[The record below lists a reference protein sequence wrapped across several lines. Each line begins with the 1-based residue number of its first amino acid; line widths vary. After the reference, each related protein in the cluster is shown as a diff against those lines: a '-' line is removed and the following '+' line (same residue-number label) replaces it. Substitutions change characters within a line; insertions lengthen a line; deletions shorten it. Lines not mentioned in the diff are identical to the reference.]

1 MIIFKRYERYIKV
14 KNMESQYLSSVL
26 INHDKAGFCILEF
39 SLNSTNVPKDPK
51 VVMSTGNSFDEIAF
65 TVLQS
70 MKIPAKTIEAIQSDK
85 AVRLPIYFKN

>member
-1 MIIFKRYERYIKV
+1 
-14 KNMESQYLSSVL
+14 
-26 INHDKAGFCILEF
+26 
-39 SLNSTNVPKDPK
+39 
-51 VVMSTGNSFDEIAF
+51 MSTGNSFDEIAF

>member
-1 MIIFKRYERYIKV
+1 MLIFERYERYIKDN
-14 KNMESQYLSSVL
+14 KMESQYLNSVL
-26 INHDKAGFCILEF
+26 INHDKAGFGILEF
-39 SLNSTNVPKDPK
+39 SLNSTNVPKNPK

>member
-1 MIIFKRYERYIKV
+1 
-14 KNMESQYLSSVL
+14 MESQYLSSVL

-39 SLNSTNVPKDPK
+39 SLNSTNVPNPK

-65 TVLQS
+65 TVLQN
-70 MKIPAKTIEAIQSDK
+70 MKIPPKMVEAIQTDK